1 MAEDIKSGKLWK
13 LLEIYDHEGSL
24 ISASTPGE
32 DVWTEFG
39 KKPGKEVT
47 TGLVAGHAYTII
59 KVSHTVLFY
68 SHMCCPA
75 MILLLS
81 IIISIRSS
89 TLSTDQD

>member
-1 MAEDIKSGKLWK
+1 M
-13 LLEIYDHEGSL
+13 LEEFDSLGYL

-59 KVSHTVLFY
+59 KVSPTTRHPFYSNKFSHFYVLFN
-68 SHMCCPA
+68 SE
-75 MILLLS
+75 
-81 IIISIRSS
+81 
-89 TLSTDQD
+89 